1 MDPVRVR
8 VGVLVGLALLLACAG
23 QPGQVTSTSTV
34 ATSETSS
41 LPAAAEPLHAVIPD
55 VPLLAQGS
63 VEGSDYLFVSAAVS
77 LEDAVHAYIVGF
89 SRNESRVMVMSWSEG
104 GEISQTDPGVD
115 GLDVALNLDHPG
127 PMPTSVTQQ
136 RDGTWVMYGFGV
148 PATPGAKPVFWRALS
163 DSPTGPWGDPAIVYQ
178 VGGPGAW
185 DAAWIDFPNVFV
197 AEGGVSML
205 YEGASNAEPDSSHL
219 GVAASSDGITW
230 ERPASPSVSPGDC
243 EDVTSIRMPR
253 MLAIEEDWLLAFFA
267 INGADEKPPIHVA
280 AGQDPMHPSCAGAE
294 VTLSVEDLPA
304 SGGVHSY
311 ALVRTASGPAL
322 LVESLDEEASGSS
335 VWLLPLAD

>member
-1 MDPVRVR
+1 
-8 VGVLVGLALLLACAG
+8 VGLALLWACAG
-23 QPGQVTSTSTV
+23 QTGQVTSTSTV
-34 ATSETSS
+34 ATLETSG
-41 LPAAAEPLHAVIPD
+41 LPPAAGPLHAVVPD
-55 VPLLAQGS
+55 QPLLAQGS
-63 VEGSDYLFVSAAVS
+63 VAGSDYLFVSAAVS
-77 LEDAVHAYIVGF
+77 VEEAIHAYLVGF

-115 GLDVALNLDHPG
+115 GLDVTLNLDHPG

-148 PATPGAKPVFWRALS
+148 PTTPGATPVFWRALS
-163 DSPTGPWGDPAIVYQ
+163 DSPTGPWADAATVFE
-178 VGGPGAW
+178 VGGPSAW
-185 DAAWIDFPNVFV
+185 DGAWIDFPNVIV
-197 AEGGVSML
+197 VEEGLSML
-205 YEGASNAEPDSSHL
+205 YEGASDAEPNSSHL
-219 GVAASSDGITW
+219 GVAASPDGISW
-230 ERPASPSVSPGDC
+230 ERPASPSVSPSDC

-253 MLAIEEDWLLAFFA
+253 LLAVEEDWLLAFSA
-267 INGADEKPPIHVA
+267 INGVDEEPPIQLA

-294 VTLSVEDLPA
+294 VVLSVEDLPD

-335 VWLLPLAD
+335 VWLLPLVD